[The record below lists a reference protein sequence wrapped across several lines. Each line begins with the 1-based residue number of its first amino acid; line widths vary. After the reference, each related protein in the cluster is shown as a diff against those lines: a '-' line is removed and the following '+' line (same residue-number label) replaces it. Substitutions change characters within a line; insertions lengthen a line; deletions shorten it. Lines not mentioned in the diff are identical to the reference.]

1 MKSTQYSKKVLDHF
15 QNPRNVGTL
24 EGKDVAKGKIG
35 NPVCGD
41 LMEFYIKVKNNIIED
56 IKFKTFGCG
65 SAIATA
71 SMITELAKGK
81 TIEQALKITRKDVA
95 DELDGLPPIKMH
107 CSNLAADALKDAI
120 KNYRNK
126 QKPETEVIQKTKES
140 RKEIIGEK
148 EFLDKGIYYKVDD
161 LLTFKDKRVIV
172 LDKGDKSIETAIEL
186 TKQTPRVVYVTAAK
200 EISTNPDLN
209 TKLKQSNVK
218 VLYESEILEVRGM
231 NTVEKVLIHD
241 LNEDEE
247 YELFIDSLIILQ

>member
-1 MKSTQYSKKVLDHF
+1 
-15 QNPRNVGTL
+15 
-24 EGKDVAKGKIG
+24 
-35 NPVCGD
+35 
-41 LMEFYIKVKNNIIED
+41 
-56 IKFKTFGCG
+56 
-65 SAIATA
+65 
-71 SMITELAKGK
+71 MITELAKGK

-107 CSNLAADALKDAI
+107 CSNLAADALKDAV
-120 KNYRNK
+120 KNYREK
-126 QKPETEVIQKTKES
+126 QKPELQPAETKD
-140 RKEIIGEK
+140 KQGKIIGEK
-148 EFLDKGIYYKVDD
+148 EFLNRGVYHQADD
-161 LLTFKDKRVIV
+161 ILQFKDKRVIV
-172 LDKGDKSIETAIEL
+172 VDKGDKSIETAIEL

-218 VLYESEILEVRGM
+218 VLYESEIVEVRGM